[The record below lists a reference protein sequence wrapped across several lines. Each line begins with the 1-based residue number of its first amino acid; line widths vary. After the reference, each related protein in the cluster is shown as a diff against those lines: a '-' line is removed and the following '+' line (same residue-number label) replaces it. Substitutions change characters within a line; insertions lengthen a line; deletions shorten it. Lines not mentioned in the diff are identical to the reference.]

1 MRIGELAAASGVST
15 RVLRHY
21 EAQGLIVSRRAGNG
35 YRDYDRDTLEQVGW
49 IRDLLDC
56 GFGTRQIA
64 GMMRCLQGGGWD
76 PDNCAA
82 GYALHLRK
90 LDELDAMIG
99 VLQERR
105 ARLARRIRHFERAP
119 AAPSQEGRSSM
130 DTT

>member
-35 YRDYDRDTLEQVGW
+35 YRDYERSALEQVGW

-64 GMMRCLQGGGWD
+64 GMMRCLHGGGWD
-76 PDNCAA
+76 PGNCAA

-90 LDELDAMIG
+90 LNELDATIRL
-99 VLQERR
+99 LQERR
-105 ARLARRIRHFERAP
+105 ERLARRLRHFESAP
-119 AAPSQEGRSSM
+119 AAPSPDRRQTMEAE
-130 DTT
+130 